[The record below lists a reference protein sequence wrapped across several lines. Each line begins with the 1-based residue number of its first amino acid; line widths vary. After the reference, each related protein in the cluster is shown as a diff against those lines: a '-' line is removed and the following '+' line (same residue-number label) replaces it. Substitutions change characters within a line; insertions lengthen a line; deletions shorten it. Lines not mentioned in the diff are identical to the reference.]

1 MVKRSAAIAIANML
15 GNTASIYGSYMYPS
29 SAAPR
34 YLPGGSADAAI
45 CLLVAALALLLRW
58 VHIRENAKLA
68 AAEEQQQAEGQG
80 EGGAA
85 IADGDGQAQEDR
97 RPVGFR
103 YVY

>member
-34 YLPGGSADAAI
+34 YLPGGSADTAI

-68 AAEEQQQAEGQG
+68 AAEQQQAEGQG
-80 EGGAA
+80 EEGGA
-85 IADGDGQAQEDR
+85 DGGDGQAQEDR
-97 RPVGFR
+97 RPMGFR

>member
-34 YLPGGSADAAI
+34 YLPGGSADTAI

-68 AAEEQQQAEGQG
+68 AAEEQQAEGQG
-80 EGGAA
+80 EGQG
-85 IADGDGQAQEDR
+85 DGDGQAQEDR